1 MLHFGTESFLNSDC
15 MHIPLFLG
23 ITRVQACLG
32 AESQNRQKESLSGLQ
47 LGNLDTLPKVK
58 FTETYIGKGI
68 LGDIV
73 GLVLRD
79 GRCSS
84 VFLLGQVVDA
94 VGLWVGDSAEWE
106 LVDGGVVGR
115 QEQEGECGEA
125 EGPGAG
131 R

>member
-1 MLHFGTESFLNSDC
+1 M
-15 MHIPLFLG
+15 
-23 ITRVQACLG
+23 G
-32 AESQNRQKESLSGLQ
+32 AESQNRQESLSGFQ
-47 LGNLDTLPKVK
+47 LGNLDTLPKAE
-58 FTETYIGKGI
+58 FTGTCIGKGN
-68 LGDIV
+68 LGDII
-73 GLVLRD
+73 GLVLCD

-115 QEQEGECGEA
+115 QEQEGEGREA

-131 R
+131 W